1 MSQHI
6 RGFSLEDTLLFKDL
20 HFQIPKGLS
29 VVYGLNR
36 TNGKKS
42 MQANGA
48 GKSSAFAA
56 IGETL
61 YEEPIVGLKED
72 TIKQGKR
79 TVRLQLGKKRVD
91 VVRKNTKLE
100 ILVNGRPKEF
110 RKKSDGREWLRKNLP
125 MSQAEFN
132 TYGFLDARVPHPLV
146 MGTSTE
152 RKRFFTEA
160 FGLDKI
166 DVERRLFEAE
176 LSQLK
181 RVRTAYKELKAVFDA
196 DKARALPKEERLKLL
211 ARKKK
216 YEAELEELQAKH
228 VRLQDIMRLLAF
240 EETAGKKLRQFD
252 AICPDLEDYSQL
264 FKDTQ
269 ANLRDNKAKLRDAQ
283 AWAEYQR
290 DSRKYTKAYAALSD
304 EAKALIDK
312 LGFGKARKRCK
323 DAATELSEIEVT
335 IESHERYLSDFDMKK
350 PAKPEEERPD
360 ANKKELRAR
369 LESLEHKLE
378 HALKF
383 KTGTC
388 DSCGQDVKVRD
399 PKELK
404 RKAKEVSALLELIDL
419 WDEYDTQ
426 RAEYKE
432 FKAKRDKIEA
442 ELPDLK
448 AQRKR
453 LKGYKSIGA
462 ELRELPE
469 EPEPFTGKKLEVEV
483 CEQMVEED
491 RKQLELLEFIDPNID
506 HVHDLRKLTDKQRN
520 AAAVGPKL
528 NERIN
533 ELHEKLSSLKARL
546 EVNRSVTDGLQKMKD
561 RLLEMRAELINEE
574 PLKLLV
580 KAYSDKAMKR
590 MAIKSVS
597 TKLMQEINKYAK
609 LIFPEDF
616 DFGFSWE
623 SSKISLTVTRKYRQ
637 GKKVKTLTSDV
648 RKLSGAESK
657 LYTFILVLAHLTFVP
672 ARKRSNVL
680 ILDEPDSNMSAETS
694 DAFKKLLPILNKV
707 IPSIIVITPR
717 TEQRYEG
724 AQEFTVLKEKGEAK
738 IVSGHPSTIR

>member
-6 RGFSLEDTLLFKDL
+6 LGITLQDTLLFKNL
-20 HFQIPKGLS
+20 HFDIPKGLS
-29 VVYGLNR
+29 VIYGLNR
-36 TNGKKS
+36 SNGRKS

-72 TIKQGKR
+72 TIKQGTR
-79 TVRLQLGKKRVD
+79 TVHLMLDKKKVD

-100 ILVNGRPKEF
+100 IVVNDKPKEF
-110 RKKSDGREWLRKNLP
+110 RKKSDGQAWLKKHLP

-146 MGTSTE
+146 MGSSTE

-176 LSQLK
+176 LSKLK

-196 DKARALPKEERLKLL
+196 DRERALPKAERLKLK
-211 ARKKK
+211 AQAKK
-216 YEAELEELQAKH
+216 YRAELEDLQAKH

-240 EETAGKKLRQFD
+240 ETSTQKQLRAFD
-252 AICPDLEDYSQL
+252 AICPDLEDYAQL
-264 FKDTQ
+264 YKDTQ
-269 ANLRDNKAKLRDAQ
+269 ANLRENKQRLRDARE
-283 AWAEYQR
+283 WEEYQR
-290 DSRKYTKAYAALSD
+290 DRKKYDKAIASLSAEAQALLD
-304 EAKALIDK
+304 RLGLKKAI
-312 LGFGKARKRCK
+312 RRCK
-323 DAATELSEIEVT
+323 NAASEIDDLQAKTEALDR
-335 IESHERYLSDFDMKK
+335 HNERK
-350 PAKPEEERPD
+350 PARVNEPEEDCPKAD
-360 ANKKELRAR
+360 KKELRAR
-369 LESLEHKLE
+369 LDSLEHKLE

-388 DSCGQDVKVRD
+388 ETCGQDVKVKD

-404 RKAKEVSALLELIDL
+404 RKVKEV
-419 WDEYDTQ
+419 
-426 RAEYKE
+426 
-432 FKAKRDKIEA
+432 EA
-442 ELPDLK
+442 ELKLIDQWTEYERAESEYDEWKNKRAYLRVDLK
-448 AQRKR
+448 DVDVSMKSLKR
-453 LKGYKSIGA
+453 LRSIGK
-462 ELRELPE
+462 ELRDLPE
-469 EPEPFTGKKLEVEV
+469 APEKFSGKKLEVDV
-483 CEQMVEED
+483 CEQMVDED
-491 RKQLELLEFIDPNID
+491 RKRLELLEFIDPNID
-506 HVHDLRKLTDKQRN
+506 NVRDLRKLTDKQRS
-520 AAAVGPKL
+520 AASAGPRL

-533 ELHEKLSSLKARL
+533 EIHEKLSKLSARL
-546 EVNRSVTDGLQKMKD
+546 EVNKSVTDGLEKMKA

-580 KAYSDKAMKR
+580 EAYSDKAMKR

-597 TKLMQEINKYAK
+597 TKLMTEINKYAK

-616 DFGFSWE
+616 EFGFSWE
-623 SSKISLTVTRKYRQ
+623 SSKISLTVTRKYRK
-637 GKKVKTLTSDV
+637 GKKLKTLTSDV

-672 ARKRSNVL
+672 QRKRSNVL
-680 ILDEPDSNMSAETS
+680 ILDEPTANFSADTTE
-694 DAFKKLLPILNKV
+694 AFRKLLPILLKV

-717 TEQRYEG
+717 TDERYEG
-724 AQEFTVLKEKGEAK
+724 ATEFTVLKEKGEAR
-738 IVSGHPSTIR
+738 IVPGHPSTIK